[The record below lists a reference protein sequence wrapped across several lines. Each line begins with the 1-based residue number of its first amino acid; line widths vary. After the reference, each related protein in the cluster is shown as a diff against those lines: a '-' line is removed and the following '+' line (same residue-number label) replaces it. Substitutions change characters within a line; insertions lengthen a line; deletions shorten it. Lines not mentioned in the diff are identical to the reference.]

1 MRRLTLF
8 LAFLMIGV
16 SYLAAQTKASGVVIS
31 AEDNL
36 PVIGASV
43 VIKGTT
49 IGTVTDFDGNF
60 TLDIPQD
67 ASKTLVFSYV
77 GLQSKEET
85 AKPNMRVV
93 LSSSNQSLDEVI
105 VVAYGTAKKSSFT
118 GSAANVKADALSVPS
133 VESVDK
139 ALAGKVSGVRVAST
153 TGDPGSAGE
162 IQVRGIGSIS
172 SSTSPLYVIDGVPV
186 ENGNFNSRAS
196 SNILSS
202 LNPNDIE
209 SLTVLKDAAAASLYG
224 SRAAN
229 GVVIITTKKGK
240 EGKVNVNLQANFG
253 VSSMATNSYET
264 MNGIEYY
271 DYSKLALMNYYNDR
285 GGVSGFNSP
294 EDYALAQLDKRGLSR
309 VNGEDWRDY
318 IYKHGQEQNYQVSI
332 SGGSAKSKYY
342 TSFGYQDIQGLARG
356 TDFKRYSGVVNLNNE
371 LADWLSMDV
380 KTQLSKTDQKGYRDQ
395 SSQSQGIGY
404 GTPLGLLQQ
413 ANPSKTLKNENGE
426 YNAVLMGRGINPYY
440 ELNGKDKFLRTEN
453 FRALGNLNFTVKFT
467 KDLSFK
473 TTNGVDFSNAFI
485 NEYWGPNTID
495 GGGSVKGMGQTDDY
509 KVLALTSSNIFMYN
523 KSFKEKHNLDALA
536 GYEVQSYHRNYT
548 QAAVSNYSTDKLP
561 DLSVGAPSRALGQT
575 DKKFLQSFLSNVNY
589 NFDNKYYV
597 GANIRADRSS
607 QLGADK
613 RTGVFYSVS
622 GSWRFSQ
629 ESFMKAAS
637 LITDGKLRAS
647 YGTNGR
653 LPDSFYGHLPL
664 YNFDGIYGSNSAI
677 YPSQPA
683 NKDLGWEQS
692 KNLNIGTDITLAD
705 RFNFSLEYFRK
716 YTSNLIMEVPVSSST
731 GFTTVLQNAG
741 EISNQGVDFEFHGTD
756 MLKSKVK
763 WNADFSISYLK
774 AKVEKLPGGKS
785 MNLGDG
791 EFYRYEEGKDLYS
804 FYFPT
809 YVGVNPET
817 GLAEFLKDPAKP
829 YSADNVVNDASKA
842 ERSIVAKA
850 YPTISGGLN
859 NQVVYKG
866 FSLNVLLTYQ
876 FGGHLFNYPEYFM
889 HHDGRRAAT
898 NISKDVAGNYWTK
911 PGDVVDNPRPN
922 AGGTGSDLFST
933 RYVKSSDFIR
943 LKEIGLAYQLP
954 SSITSKAKLGNVVFN
969 VTATNLCF
977 LYAATK
983 NMELEVPLNGYRTGD
998 TPLAKTV
1005 SFGVNVSF

>member
-77 GLQSKEET
+77 GLQSKEEA
-85 AKPNMRVV
+85 AKSDMRVI
-93 LSSSNQSLDEVI
+93 LSSSSQSLDEVI

-118 GSAANVKADALSVPS
+118 GSASSVKADALSVPS

-153 TGDPGSAGE
+153 TGDPGAAGE

-229 GVVIITTKKGK
+229 GVVIITTKRGK

-253 VSSMATNSYET
+253 VSSMATNSYEIMSGT
-264 MNGIEYY
+264 EYY
-271 DYSKLALMNYYNDR
+271 DYSKLALMNEFDYL
-285 GGVSGFNSP
+285 GGVSGYNSP
-294 EDYALAQLDKRGLSR
+294 EDYALAQLSDRGVSR
-309 VNGEDWRDY
+309 ADGEDWRDY

-395 SSQSQGIGY
+395 SGQSQGIGY

-413 ANPSKTLKNENGE
+413 ANPSKTLKDENGE
-426 YNAVLMGRGINPYY
+426 YNTVLMGRGINPYY

-495 GGGSVKGMGQTDDY
+495 GGGSVKGMG
-509 KVLALTSSNIFMYN
+509 
-523 KSFKEKHNLDALA
+523 
-536 GYEVQSYHRNYT
+536 
-548 QAAVSNYSTDKLP
+548 
-561 DLSVGAPSRALGQT
+561 
-575 DKKFLQSFLSNVNY
+575 
-589 NFDNKYYV
+589 
-597 GANIRADRSS
+597 
-607 QLGADK
+607 
-613 RTGVFYSVS
+613 
-622 GSWRFSQ
+622 
-629 ESFMKAAS
+629 
-637 LITDGKLRAS
+637 
-647 YGTNGR
+647 
-653 LPDSFYGHLPL
+653 
-664 YNFDGIYGSNSAI
+664 
-677 YPSQPA
+677 
-683 NKDLGWEQS
+683 
-692 KNLNIGTDITLAD
+692 
-705 RFNFSLEYFRK
+705 
-716 YTSNLIMEVPVSSST
+716 
-731 GFTTVLQNAG
+731 
-741 EISNQGVDFEFHGTD
+741 
-756 MLKSKVK
+756 
-763 WNADFSISYLK
+763 
-774 AKVEKLPGGKS
+774 
-785 MNLGDG
+785 
-791 EFYRYEEGKDLYS
+791 
-804 FYFPT
+804 
-809 YVGVNPET
+809 
-817 GLAEFLKDPAKP
+817 
-829 YSADNVVNDASKA
+829 
-842 ERSIVAKA
+842 
-850 YPTISGGLN
+850 
-859 NQVVYKG
+859 
-866 FSLNVLLTYQ
+866 
-876 FGGHLFNYPEYFM
+876 
-889 HHDGRRAAT
+889 
-898 NISKDVAGNYWTK
+898 
-911 PGDVVDNPRPN
+911 
-922 AGGTGSDLFST
+922 
-933 RYVKSSDFIR
+933 
-943 LKEIGLAYQLP
+943 
-954 SSITSKAKLGNVVFN
+954 
-969 VTATNLCF
+969 
-977 LYAATK
+977 
-983 NMELEVPLNGYRTGD
+983 
-998 TPLAKTV
+998 
-1005 SFGVNVSF
+1005 